1 MSRVIYNDTVD
12 AITLVSGTA
21 HPEYP
26 LANLRDNHPRKP
38 FRTIGN
44 ECTLTVLEPGMANAL
59 AIVLTNATQ
68 ITITPVLS
76 VVYSWGEDA
85 TGGTIGSGEDAT
97 GSALSLVDDTVNE
110 MFDVTEEN
118 YDGQTGTM
126 VAVFS
131 TSGWYRQIQVHLR
144 ADNDDHVSVGLL
156 TAGQSLRFRDF
167 EHSSYQG
174 TSEDK
179 STEVELNDGSFW
191 YKSGR
196 ILRKPSGYI
205 VMHADPSQGDPKG
218 YASFQDFMAK
228 TWLTQGKTPMVWQ
241 LSERGLESNLFAG
254 IEQPP
259 VYVMHGLGYKLV
271 SINLKERI

>member
-12 AITLVSGTA
+12 GITLVSGVVN
-21 HPEYP
+21 PEYP
-26 LANLRDNHPRKP
+26 LSNLRDNHPRKP

-44 ECTLTVLEPGMANAL
+44 ECTLMVLEPGMANAL

-68 ITITPVLS
+68 IIISPALS

-85 TGGTIGSGEDAT
+85 TGAPITSGEDAV
-97 GSALSLVDDTVNE
+97 GSTMTWVDDTANE
-110 MFDVTEEN
+110 KFDVTEEN
-118 YDGQTGTM
+118 YDGQSGTIM
-126 VAVFS
+126 AVFS

-144 ADNDDHVSVGLL
+144 ADNDDHVSIGLL

-191 YKSGR
+191 YKPGR

-205 VMHADPSQGDPKG
+205 VMHADPKNGDPDG
-218 YASFQDFMAK
+218 YASFQDFVSRI
-228 TWLTQGKTPMVWQ
+228 WLTQGKTPMVWQ
-241 LSERGLESNLFAG
+241 LSERGMENNLFAG

-259 VYVMHGLGYKLV
+259 VHVMHGLGYKLV